1 MSTIKSSAENL
12 TLNADG
18 ANNDVIIQSN
28 ASTKVTVDGALGN
41 VGIAVAPEAWNSSY
55 KALQLSSTNSALYAT
70 TRRTGLAEGALKNA
84 AGNWQFQ
91 GSGDKAGLYEID
103 DSTSTHKLSVSNG
116 TGSTGGT
123 ITFLTGFEVLND
135 GKARA
140 PNGLLFGTD
149 TAAANAL
156 DDYEEGTWTP
166 TLTEG
171 TNTNASYDNRSGNY
185 VKIGRTVFVEARINI
200 TSLGSISGN
209 LRLAGLPFNVSNT
222 VGSRATMNSGWAVGL
237 DITAGQNISGYANGT
252 TDYFWLTLWANAAG
266 TSNLTH
272 STLSADGG
280 FMMSA
285 TYTTDS

>member
-1 MSTIKSSAENL
+1 VSTIKSSAENL

-84 AGNWQFQ
+84 TGNWQFQ
-91 GSGDKAGLYEID
+91 GTGDKAGLYEID
-103 DSTSTHKLSVSNG
+103 DSTVTHKFYVSNG

-140 PNGLLFGTD
+140 KNGLLFGTD
-149 TAAANAL
+149 TAAANTL
-156 DDYEEGTWTP
+156 DDYEEGTWTVTVNNLGGTQP
-166 TLTEG
+166 TIYEG
-171 TNTNASYDNRSGNY
+171 TYNKIGSLVTCSFALLFPTQSDTSSVSINLPFAVGSLTGTAHAQGGYITTNGKNSGNPM
-185 VKIGRTVFVEARINI
+185 
-200 TSLGSISGN
+200 L
-209 LRLAGLPFNVSNT
+209 LAVRG
-222 VGSRATMNSGWAVGL
+222 A
-237 DITAGQNISGYANGT
+237 QYALIYDGT
-252 TDYFWLTLWANAAG
+252 TQEDYQTWSNKACYGTLIYN
-266 TSNLTH
+266 
-272 STLSADGG
+272 TL
-280 FMMSA
+280 
-285 TYTTDS
+285 

>member
-28 ASTKVTVDGALGN
+28 GSTLVTVDGSATN
-41 VGIAVAPEAWNSSY
+41 VGIGTTTPAQKLSLNTGYVQVGNGIGGAGGVKYPYSSANADCRNY
-55 KALQLSSTNSALYAT
+55 RTRSDMVEYGDWGLEQSTTQSGETYSNKLRVSQAGDVILGTGDLIFGTANKGIVLGAT
-70 TRRTGLAEGALKNA
+70 TNV
-84 AGNWQFQ
+84 
-91 GSGDKAGLYEID
+91 D
-103 DSTSTHKLSVSNG
+103 
-116 TGSTGGT
+116 
-123 ITFLTGFEVLND
+123 
-135 GKARA
+135 
-140 PNGLLFGTD
+140 
-149 TAAANAL
+149 ANTL

-171 TNTNASYDNRSGNY
+171 TNTNASYDVRAGNY

-280 FMMSA
+280 FMMSS